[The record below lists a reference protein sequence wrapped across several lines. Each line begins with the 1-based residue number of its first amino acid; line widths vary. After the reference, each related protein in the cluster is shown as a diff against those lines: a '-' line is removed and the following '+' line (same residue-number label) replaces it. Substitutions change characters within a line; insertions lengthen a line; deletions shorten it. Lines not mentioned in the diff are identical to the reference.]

1 MHISS
6 RCSIAVHCLL
16 FIHEYSPLT
25 KVTGN
30 LISTSTKTNPAATR
44 SILGALKKAGILE
57 IKSGTGGA
65 ALAVPPEKISLLQ
78 VYEAV
83 EPDFAQK
90 LIGVHEN
97 PSTHCP
103 VGSCIHDVL
112 DLSYE
117 KVRTDLRESLSRIT
131 LADVIAN
138 YHNIDRD
145 PSI

>member
-6 RCSIAVHCLL
+6 KCSIAVHCLL

-25 KVTGN
+25 KVTSE
-30 LISTSTKTNPAATR
+30 LIATSTHTNAVTIR
-44 SILGALKKAGILE
+44 NILSALKKDGILE
-57 IKSGTGGA
+57 VKPGTGGA
-65 ALAVPPEKISLLQ
+65 TIICPPGEITLHR
-78 VYEAV
+78 VYSAI

-103 VGSCIHDVL
+103 VGSRIHDVL

-117 KVRTDLRESLSRIT
+117 KVRADLAESLKRIT
-131 LADVIAN
+131 LADVIAD
-138 YHNIDRD
+138 YRSLEH
-145 PSI
+145 S

>member
-6 RCSIAVHCLL
+6 KCSIAVHCLL

-25 KVTGN
+25 KVTGD

-44 SILGALKKAGILE
+44 SILSALKKAGILE
-57 IKSGTGGA
+57 IKAGTGGA
-65 ALAVPPEKISLLQ
+65 ALIRPPEDISLLQ

-103 VGSCIHDVL
+103 VGSRIHNVL

-117 KVRTDLRESLSRIT
+117 KVRKDLQESLRNIT
-131 LADVIAN
+131 LADIITDYCALKQE
-138 YHNIDRD
+138 
-145 PSI
+145 

>member
-6 RCSIAVHCLL
+6 KCSIAVHCLL

-25 KVTGN
+25 KVTGD

-44 SILGALKKAGILE
+44 SILSALKKAGILE
-57 IKSGTGGA
+57 IKAGTGGA
-65 ALAVPPEKISLLQ
+65 ALVRPLEDISLLQ

-103 VGSCIHDVL
+103 VGSRIHNVL

-117 KVRTDLRESLSRIT
+117 KVRKDLQESLRNIT
-131 LADVIAN
+131 LADIITDYCALKQE
-138 YHNIDRD
+138 
-145 PSI
+145 